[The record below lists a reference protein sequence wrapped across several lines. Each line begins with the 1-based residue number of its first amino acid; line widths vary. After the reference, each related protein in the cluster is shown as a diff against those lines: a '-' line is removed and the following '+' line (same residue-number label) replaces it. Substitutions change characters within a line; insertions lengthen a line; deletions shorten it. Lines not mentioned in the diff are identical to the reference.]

1 MSKRVC
7 RYNFAW
13 EKKPE
18 YKEWLQE
25 DKKDDTK
32 AVCRVCRKSF
42 SIANMGEAA
51 QKSHIKKSKI
61 PGKLT
66 KHEQN
71 VKIVSQGKTISTFG
85 STSRS
90 EFTPVSSSSS
100 TSTPSTPSVSLSQS
114 QLKLLSDDVCKAEVL
129 WVLKNVFSHYSY
141 HSSEEINLLFQE
153 MFSDSDIAKSFKC
166 GEKKTAYIA
175 SYGLAPFFKNQ
186 IITTLNNMSMPY
198 FVHMFDESYVIRHTQ
213 NKWTAMCGF
222 GIIFKNVLSLATWE
236 HNLWD
241 MVMLVS
247 CWNTLLSHLKG

>member
-51 QKSHIKKSKI
+51 LKSHIKKSQI

-66 KHEQN
+66 KHEQTI
-71 VKIVSQGKTISTFG
+71 KIVSQGRSISAFG

-90 EFTPVSSSSS
+90 GFTPVSSSSS
-100 TSTPSTPSVSLSQS
+100 TSTPSNPSVSLS
-114 QLKLLSDDVCKAEVL
+114 V
-129 WVLKNVFSHYSY
+129 
-141 HSSEEINLLFQE
+141 
-153 MFSDSDIAKSFKC
+153 
-166 GEKKTAYIA
+166 
-175 SYGLAPFFKNQ
+175 
-186 IITTLNNMSMPY
+186 
-198 FVHMFDESYVIRHTQ
+198 
-213 NKWTAMCGF
+213 
-222 GIIFKNVLSLATWE
+222 ATE
-236 HNLWD
+236 T
-241 MVMLVS
+241 VVR
-247 CWNTLLSHLKG
+247 